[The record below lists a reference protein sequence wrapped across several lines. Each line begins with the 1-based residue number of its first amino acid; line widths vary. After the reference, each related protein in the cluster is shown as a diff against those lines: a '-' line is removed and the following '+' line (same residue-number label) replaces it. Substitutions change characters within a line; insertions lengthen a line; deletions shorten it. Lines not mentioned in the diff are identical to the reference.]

1 MKRNAFNIVAD
12 LMVKVFVLRYL
23 FSFIFSASI
32 IIAIPYGFQVNGDTL
47 FMTGNFKE
55 FKVENQSNENWDE
68 NNAVTSTAVCIALI
82 HNIHC
87 L

>member
-1 MKRNAFNIVAD
+1 
-12 LMVKVFVLRYL
+12 
-23 FSFIFSASI
+23 
-32 IIAIPYGFQVNGDTL
+32 
-47 FMTGNFKE
+47 MTGNFKE